1 MVDPTPAEV
10 REWYEIERELSDR
23 LRHARSREERQPLY
37 GEVYGELAERVPY
50 HPLVLRRDD
59 AGALAAAAAPPVR
72 LLRSFATPQTRFCE
86 IGAGDAGVARG
97 LAPFVSTSLAVDV
110 TDSMLS
116 GAAAEGNFEF
126 RTFDGLDTGLPSE
139 SIDLAYSN
147 DVVEHLHTDDM
158 LEQTRNVARILRPGG
173 KYICV
178 TPNRLSGPH
187 DISRGFSEVADGF
200 HLHEYSAH
208 EVVRAFKRCG
218 FRRVHVVLSLHGRRL
233 SPELPGAVVGPVE
246 GLLALLPRR
255 IRLPLARGLAAVKVV
270 GIR

>member
-1 MVDPTPAEV
+1 MVDPTPAEI

-59 AGALAAAAAPPVR
+59 AAAVAAASAPQVR

-97 LAPFVSTSLAVDV
+97 LAPFVSASLAVDV

-126 RTFDGLDTGLPSE
+126 RTFDGLDTGLPPE

-178 TPNRLSGPH
+178 TPNGCR
-187 DISRGFSEVADGF
+187 
-200 HLHEYSAH
+200 
-208 EVVRAFKRCG
+208 VRTTYRA
-218 FRRVHVVLSLHGRRL
+218 
-233 SPELPGAVVGPVE
+233 A
-246 GLLALLPRR
+246 
-255 IRLPLARGLAAVKVV
+255 LARSPTDSTCTSTLPTSWCERSNGAAFA
-270 GIR
+270 GCTSSSACTAGG

>member
-1 MVDPTPAEV
+1 MVDPTPAQR
-10 REWYEIERELSDR
+10 REHYEIERELSDR
-23 LRHARSREERQPLY
+23 LRNARSREERQPLY

-59 AGALAAAAAPPVR
+59 AAAVAAASAPQVR
-72 LLRSFATPQTRFCE
+72 LLRSFATPGTRFCE

-97 LAPFVSTSLAVDV
+97 LAPFVSSALAVDV
-110 TDSMLS
+110 TESMLS
-116 GAAAEGNFEF
+116 GPAKDGNFEF
-126 RTFDGLDTGLPSE
+126 RTFDGLDTGLPAE

-147 DVVEHLHTDDM
+147 DVVEHLHRDDM

-200 HLHEYSAH
+200 HLHEYSAY
-208 EVVRAFKRCG
+208 ELARALKRCG
-218 FRRVHVVLSLHGRRL
+218 FRRVHIVLSLDGRRL
-233 SPELPGAVVGPVE
+233 SPELPALTVAPIE
-246 GLLALLPRR
+246 GVLGLLPRQT
-255 IRLPLARGLAAVKVV
+255 RLPLARGLAAIKVV

>member
-1 MVDPTPAEV
+1 MVDPTPADV
-10 REWYEIERELSDR
+10 RDWYEIERELSDR
-23 LRHARSREERQPLY
+23 LRNAASREERQPLY

-59 AGALAAAAAPPVR
+59 PAALAAAAAWPVK

-97 LAPFVSTSLAVDV
+97 LAPYVSTSLAVDV
-110 TDSMLS
+110 TASMLG
-116 GAAAEGNFEF
+116 GAATEGNFEF

-139 SIDLAYSN
+139 SIDLVYSN

-158 LEQTRNVARILRPGG
+158 LEQTRNIARILRPGG

-187 DISRGFSEVADGF
+187 DISRGFVEVANGF
-200 HLHEYSAH
+200 HLHEYTVH
-208 EVVRAFKRCG
+208 ELVRAFKRCG
-218 FRRVHVVLSLHGRRL
+218 FRSVNVVLSLHGRRL
-233 SPELPGAVVGPVE
+233 TPELPAVVMAPVE

-255 IRLPLARGLAAVKVV
+255 TRIRLGRALAAVKVI